1 MYSMVQQQ
9 GPSSL
14 LKATVTLDEKVL
26 DMEVDIGVSLS
37 LISESTFKS
46 LWTASSAPTLQ
57 KMEIKLH
64 TYTGE
69 EIEVLGSV
77 AVTAAAKGQQ
87 AHVPLLLVA
96 GSKRSLLG
104 HDWFTIVCLDWKIF
118 SVNALRTLAN
128 IPSSTKKCPRQA

>member
-26 DMEVDIGVSLS
+26 DMEVDTGVSLS

-46 LWTASSAPTLQ
+46 LWTSSSAPTLQ
-57 KMEIKLH
+57 EMEVKLC

-69 EIEVLGSV
+69 EIEVVGSV
-77 AVTAAAKGQQ
+77 AVTAVARGQQ
-87 AHVPLLLVA
+87 AREPLLLVA
-96 GSKRSLLG
+96 GSKPSLLG
-104 HDWFTIVCLDWKIF
+104 HDWFTKLHLNWKIF